1 MNTNL
6 TFAKKTKTFSHE
18 NGPATKKKLPFSR
31 ELDFFGCGSSA
42 LRFIFLSFIFLP
54 LLFPPPLFIVAF
66 LTFESSRPMATADAP
81 VYSKPSLFAK
91 AIAQL
96 RVLYLAIAT
105 IATLTLG
112 MLLVVIASVLTLGQA
127 KSWITYHAGRAIGRT
142 VLWFAGVKLKLEQI
156 GARAQEPAVYIS
168 NHSST
173 LDIFIIVALGL
184 PAVRF
189 VAKYELMYNPLFAI
203 LGILTGQ
210 IFIKR
215 QDSAKAI
222 SVLNRAYERI
232 RKQRLSLFM
241 APEGTRITSGQIGPF
256 KKGAFRM
263 ALDLKYPIVPIHFA
277 GARQLCPGKTF
288 VVNPGTAYARFYS
301 PIDTSTWT
309 TENLDGHVEAIRGE
323 YVRWEREF
331 ESLINREGAKP

>member
-1 MNTNL
+1 
-6 TFAKKTKTFSHE
+6 
-18 NGPATKKKLPFSR
+18 
-31 ELDFFGCGSSA
+31 
-42 LRFIFLSFIFLP
+42 
-54 LLFPPPLFIVAF
+54 
-66 LTFESSRPMATADAP
+66 MATVEAIAYP
-81 VYSKPSLFAK
+81 KQSLFAK
-91 AIAQL
+91 VVAQL
-96 RVLYLAIAT
+96 RVVYLAVTT
-105 IATLTLG
+105 ILTLTLG
-112 MLLVVIASVLTLGQA
+112 MLLVVVASVLTLGQA
-127 KSWITYHAGRAIGRT
+127 KSWITYHAGRAIGYT
-142 VLWFAGVKLKLEQI
+142 VLWFAGVKLKIERVGEASKQ
-156 GARAQEPAVYIS
+156 PAIYIS

-189 VAKYELMYNPLFAI
+189 VAKYELMYNPLFAV
-203 LGILTGQ
+203 LGLLTGQ

-222 SVLNRAYERI
+222 AVLNRAYERI
-232 RKQRLSLFM
+232 RKQKLSLFV

-288 VVNPGTAYARFYS
+288 VVNPGTVYARFYA

-309 TENLDGHVEAIRGE
+309 PENLDAHVEAIRNE
-323 YVRWEREF
+323 YVRWERAVE
-331 ESLINREGAKP
+331 AAPQ